1 MILAS
6 ASPRRR
12 ELLSSLGAVF
22 SVKICDVPE
31 LAGVTEEFS
40 AAGVPVENARR
51 KAAAVAEMYPDE
63 IVLGADTVII
73 FEEEIFGKPRDNA
86 DAVRMLNIFSGKEHY
101 VVTAVSLIGKN
112 AALECSWSCVTKV
125 KFKKLTPEIINSY
138 LSAVNVLDK
147 AGAYAVQEHGDMIIE
162 TVDGEL
168 SNVIGLPLERLKREL
183 TLLGVI

>member
-22 SVKICDVPE
+22 SVITCDVPE
-31 LAGVTEEFS
+31 LNGVTKEFS
-40 AAGVPVENARR
+40 AAAVPVENARR
-51 KAAAVAEMYPDE
+51 KAAAVAALYPDE

-73 FEEEIFGKPRDNA
+73 FEGEIFGKPRDNA
-86 DAVRMLNIFSGKEHY
+86 DAVRMLNAFSGKEHE

-112 AALECSWSCVTKV
+112 AALECSWSCVTRV
-125 KFKKLTPEIINSY
+125 KFKKLTPEIINNY
-138 LSAVNVLDK
+138 LSVVNVLDK